1 MDKENEI
8 FSPGWD
14 AITNECKRV
23 YKNQDNPIHYG
34 TLISWDLGGDDPL
47 EGISVYESEEYY
59 HFVTYGLTELYD
71 KSSSNKDVSGYG
83 MEFTY
88 KLKKGCY
95 ENLESEIK
103 SMCKIFQQ
111 IARITFLNG
120 EVFNEFEYL
129 YTGQKEGLDSRSV
142 SKITGFITVL
152 DETFNSID
160 TVNGKV
166 KFVEFIGV
174 TDSEL
179 TSILNKQITVKELY
193 SKLNSDVTDYSRE
206 SIV

>member
-1 MDKENEI
+1 MNKENEV

-47 EGISVYESEEYY
+47 EGISVYEGEKYY
-59 HFVTYGLTELYD
+59 HFVTYGLTELYE
-71 KSSSNKDVSGYG
+71 KSSSNEDISGYG

-95 ENLESEIK
+95 ENLELEIK

-120 EVFNEFEYL
+120 EIFNEFEYL
-129 YTGQKEGLDSRSV
+129 YTGQKEGLDARSI

-160 TVNGKV
+160 TENGKV

-179 TSILNKQITVKELY
+179 KAILNKEITVKELY
-193 SKLNSDVTDYSRE
+193 SKLNSDVTDYNRD

>member
-83 MEFTY
+83 MEFTL
-88 KLKKGCY
+88 KLKKDNY
-95 ENLESEIK
+95 ENEEAEIK
-103 SMCKIFQQ
+103 GICGIFQT
-111 IARITFLNG
+111 IARMTF
-120 EVFNEFEYL
+120 
-129 YTGQKEGLDSRSV
+129 TKE
-142 SKITGFITVL
+142 
-152 DETFNSID
+152 E
-160 TVNGKV
+160 
-166 KFVEFIGV
+166 
-174 TDSEL
+174 
-179 TSILNKQITVKELY
+179 ILF
-193 SKLNSDVTDYSRE
+193 
-206 SIV
+206 

>member
-1 MDKENEI
+1 MNKENEV

-47 EGISVYESEEYY
+47 DGISVYEGEKYY
-59 HFVTYGLTELYD
+59 HFVTYGLTELYE
-71 KSSSNKDVSGYG
+71 KSSSNKDISGYG

-88 KLKKGCY
+88 KLKKECY
-95 ENLESEIK
+95 ENLELEIK

-120 EVFNEFEYL
+120 EIFNEFEYL
-129 YTGQKEGLDSRSV
+129 YTGQKEGLDARSI

-160 TVNGKV
+160 TENGKV

-179 TSILNKQITVKELY
+179 KAILNKEITVKELY
-193 SKLNSDVTDYSRE
+193 SKLNSDVTDYNRD

>member
-193 SKLNSDVTDYSRE
+193 AKLNSDVTDYSRE

>member
-1 MDKENEI
+1 MNKENEV

-47 EGISVYESEEYY
+47 EGISVYEGEKYY
-59 HFVTYGLTELYD
+59 HFVTYGLTELYE
-71 KSSSNKDVSGYG
+71 KSSSNKDISGYG

-95 ENLESEIK
+95 ENLELEIK

-120 EVFNEFEYL
+120 EIFNEFEYL
-129 YTGQKEGLDSRSV
+129 YTGQKEGLDVRSI

-160 TVNGKV
+160 TENGKV

-179 TSILNKQITVKELY
+179 KAILNKEITVKELY
-193 SKLNSDVTDYSRE
+193 SKLNSDVTDYNRD

>member
-47 EGISVYESEEYY
+47 EGISVYEGEEYY
-59 HFVTYGLTELYD
+59 HFVTYGLTELYE

-193 SKLNSDVTDYSRE
+193 AKLNSDVTDYSRE

>member
-152 DETFNSID
+152 DETFNSVD

-193 SKLNSDVTDYSRE
+193 AKLNSDVTDYSRE

>member
-47 EGISVYESEEYY
+47 EGISVYEGEEYY

-193 SKLNSDVTDYSRE
+193 AKLNSDVTDYSRE